1 MKSFLKDDRG
11 SFTIEASFV
20 FPSLLIFTLLGVFFC
35 IIIFQLGT
43 ANYVAQKAAA
53 QTAYTWNNSHKDLV
67 TGEFGKEYYS
77 GLDTG
82 GDGLYWRLTDNNI
95 LSIFGIG
102 GSFSGEGESLTGK
115 KTGKAEDKYN
125 GSITVDVS
133 YKNKLIYSEVEA
145 TAESALYLPSFM
157 ISMIGSGT
165 VKATSTHVVTDT
177 PELVRTFNFTK
188 YIWNEFGL
196 GGKASDASESI
207 KKFFGG

>member
-11 SFTIEASFV
+11 SFTIESSFV

-35 IIIFQLGT
+35 IVVFQIGT

-53 QTAYTWNNSHKDLV
+53 QTAFVWNNSHKDIV
-67 TGEFGKEYYS
+67 TGEFGKQYYS

-95 LSIFGIG
+95 LSIFGIA
-102 GSFSGEGESLTGK
+102 GSFSGQGKNLTDI
-115 KTGKAEDKYN
+115 KTGKAKDK
-125 GSITVDVS
+125 GAITVEVS
-133 YKNKLIYSEVEA
+133 YNNKLIYSEVEA
-145 TAESALYLPSFM
+145 TAESSLYIPSFVV
-157 ISMIGSGT
+157 SVLGSNT

-196 GGKASDASESI
+196 GGKATDASESI
-207 KKFFGG
+207 KNFFGG

>member
-35 IIIFQLGT
+35 IVVFQIGT

-53 QTAYTWNNSHKDLV
+53 QTAFVWNNSHKDIV
-67 TGEFGKEYYS
+67 TGEFGKQYYS

-95 LSIFGIG
+95 LSIFNIA
-102 GSFSGEGESLTGK
+102 GSFSIAGDKKDLTDI
-115 KTGKAEDKYN
+115 KTGKAKDK
-125 GSITVDVS
+125 GAITVEVS
-133 YKNKLIYSEVEA
+133 YNNKLIYSEVKA
-145 TAESALYLPSFM
+145 TAESSLYIPSFVV
-157 ISMIGSGT
+157 SVLGSDT
-165 VKATSTHVVTDT
+165 VQATSTHVVTDT

-188 YIWNEFGL
+188 YIWSEFGL
-196 GGKASDASESI
+196 GGKATDASESI